1 MLQRFINSARI
12 NVFESKHFYYWVLLF
27 MLAHLVLR
35 RCVIKLTTIYGLSET
50 IFVDVSTFF
59 VYGLTSLLCLLSI
72 LITNAPGSKL
82 FFFTW
87 FSVLLISLINTFRFE
102 ILFQDDVFG
111 EMFKGQLYADFRVLF
126 PLLFFT
132 VLHKLRKGFSLN
144 HKIFFF
150 VKKIILINS
159 ILVILGVIFN
169 ISLFESYSFES
180 GRWGY
185 SGIFSRSYIVVLSS
199 VYLIHSLQ
207 TKGKNKYFEIL
218 LFTIALVCSGTKAGL
233 LSVILIFMI
242 VVVKGIKNQLIVTSL
257 LGAFLLIFLKWGSL
271 VIRYSNFWKNV
282 YDSHGIWGIL
292 TGLRNNTFNA
302 FYELLM
308 NDYTVWDWLF
318 GGLAFSR
325 GVWVEMVFFD
335 LFTFYG
341 IIGFVIFIRFFIKW
355 IPSWTASIPL
365 LVAFVSGQLIINPF
379 AFIIWGI
386 WIEMGKNANRTL
398 NRKGV
403 TLLDTI

>member
-12 NVFESKHFYYWVLLF
+12 NLLESKRLYFWALNVI
-27 MLAHLVLR
+27 LAHLVFR
-35 RCVIKLTTIYGLSET
+35 RFVIKICDINDWIEPVWLNISAVIIFGLIS
-50 IFVDVSTFF
+50 S
-59 VYGLTSLLCLLSI
+59 CCALSI
-72 LITNAPGSKL
+72 VFIRKRGAAL
-82 FFFTW
+82 FFFTLVTIL
-87 FSVLLISLINTFRFE
+87 FISIINTFRFE
-102 ILFQDDVFG
+102 IFFQDDVFG

-126 PLLFFT
+126 SLLFLT
-132 VLHKLRKGFSLN
+132 ALQKLRNMFYLN
-144 HKIFFF
+144 YKIFFL
-150 VKKIILINS
+150 VKNVALINS
-159 ILVILGVIFN
+159 IFVILGVLFN

-185 SGIFSRSYIVVLSS
+185 SGILARPYMIILTSI
-199 VYLIHSLQ
+199 YLIHSLK
-207 TKGKNKYFEIL
+207 TTGKNKYFEIL

-271 VIRYSNFWKNV
+271 VIRYSNFWKNI
-282 YDSHGIWGIL
+282 YDSNGIWGIV

-325 GVWVEMVFFD
+325 GV
-335 LFTFYG
+335 G
-341 IIGFVIFIRFFIKW
+341 
-355 IPSWTASIPL
+355 
-365 LVAFVSGQLIINPF
+365 
-379 AFIIWGI
+379 
-386 WIEMGKNANRTL
+386 
-398 NRKGV
+398 
-403 TLLDTI
+403 

>member
-1 MLQRFINSARI
+1 
-12 NVFESKHFYYWVLLF
+12 
-27 MLAHLVLR
+27 
-35 RCVIKLTTIYGLSET
+35 
-50 IFVDVSTFF
+50 
-59 VYGLTSLLCLLSI
+59 
-72 LITNAPGSKL
+72 
-82 FFFTW
+82 
-87 FSVLLISLINTFRFE
+87 
-102 ILFQDDVFG
+102 
-111 EMFKGQLYADFRVLF
+111 
-126 PLLFFT
+126 
-132 VLHKLRKGFSLN
+132 
-144 HKIFFF
+144 
-150 VKKIILINS
+150 
-159 ILVILGVIFN
+159 
-169 ISLFESYSFES
+169 
-180 GRWGY
+180 
-185 SGIFSRSYIVVLSS
+185 
-199 VYLIHSLQ
+199 
-207 TKGKNKYFEIL
+207 
-218 LFTIALVCSGTKAGL
+218 
-233 LSVILIFMI
+233 MI

-335 LFTFYG
+335 LFAFYG

-386 WIEMGKNANRTL
+386 WIEMEKNANRSL

-403 TLLDTI
+403 TLLNTI